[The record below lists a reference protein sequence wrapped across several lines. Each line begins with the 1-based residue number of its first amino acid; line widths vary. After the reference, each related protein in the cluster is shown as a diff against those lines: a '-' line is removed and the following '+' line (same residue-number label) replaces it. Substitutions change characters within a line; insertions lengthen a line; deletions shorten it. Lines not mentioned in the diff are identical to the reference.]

1 MKRRTRVAIY
11 TGASALWAM
20 AVLGAIG
27 VARWLALGARDTTL
41 LVLAVAFIA
50 IFGTFM
56 PAVQLGMARWR
67 EAQRGQISEHER
79 SREEGDPSFRSR

>member
-27 VARWLALGARDTTL
+27 VAHWLGLGSRDTTL
-41 LVLAVAFIA
+41 LVLAVAIVA
-50 IFGTFM
+50 ILGTFM
-56 PAVQLGMARWR
+56 PAVQLGMMRWR
-67 EAQRGQISEHER
+67 EAQDNSMRDREGSHEDEDASPR
-79 SREEGDPSFRSR
+79 SR